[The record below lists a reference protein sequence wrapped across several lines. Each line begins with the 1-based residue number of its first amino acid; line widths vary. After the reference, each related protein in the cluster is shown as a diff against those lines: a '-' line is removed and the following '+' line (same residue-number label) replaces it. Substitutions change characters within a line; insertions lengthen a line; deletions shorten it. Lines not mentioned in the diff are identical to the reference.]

1 MNQRHNGHQT
11 VSHHRDTSFEGMS
24 AGEIQH
30 ELDEIRREMSATI
43 SEMER
48 DLKPSQIMARAIDR
62 IQEGG
67 AGEFSHNLSRTVVE
81 NPVPVVLVGI
91 GLAWLAGASR
101 QQDVGASE
109 ETRLS
114 GAKAKAKGRAKE
126 AKGRAIEAKDRAK
139 DRAKEAIGSA
149 QHAIGGAGERARDL
163 SVRGREVARRGAS
176 RARSTWEEQPL
187 LVGILAAAAG
197 VALASA
203 IPQTRR
209 ERQIV
214 GPHRERLMERGRG
227 LLEEGKEAVRE
238 AGQTAKETLEQPAAG
253 TEEQEYRTETLAEP
267 SPTESSR
274 HQPSGYEK

>member
-1 MNQRHNGHQT
+1 MNQRHNGHRA
-11 VSHHRDTSFEGMS
+11 VSHHRNASFEGMN

-30 ELDEIRREMSATI
+30 ELEEIRREMATTI

-67 AGEFSHNLSRTVVE
+67 AGEFSHNLTRTVVE

-101 QQDVGASE
+101 RQYVGPAE
-109 ETRLS
+109 ETRFS
-114 GAKAKAKGRAKE
+114 DVKAKTKERA
-126 AKGRAIEAKDRAK
+126 REAKDRAK
-139 DRAKEAIGSA
+139 DAIDTAEDALGDA
-149 QHAIGGAGERARDL
+149 AERAREL
-163 SVRGREVARRGAS
+163 SARGREAARRGAA
-176 RARSTWEEQPL
+176 RARSTWEKQPL

-209 ERQIV
+209 EREIV
-214 GPHRERLMERGRG
+214 GPYRERLEERGRG
-227 LLEEGKEAVRE
+227 LLEEGKEAARE
-238 AGQTAKETLEQPAAG
+238 AGATAKEVLEEPAGG
-253 TEEQEYRTETLAEP
+253 TEQQEHRTEIISEP
-267 SPTESSR
+267 SPSEPPR
-274 HQPSGYEK
+274 HQPSEHEK